1 MPETATRRLT
11 IAQALREAVAEEM
24 RRDESVFLIGE
35 DIGVEGGFGGA
46 FGVYLGLVEEFGHDR
61 IIDTPISEKAIAGA
75 AVGAALAG
83 LRPIADM
90 QYSDFLFE
98 CMDELVNQAA
108 KMRLMSGGRVSVPL
122 VMRAPVGATLRGA
135 QHGQSPESYFAHVPG
150 LKVVCVSDAYHAKG
164 LIKSAVR
171 DDNPVLVF
179 EHKLLYGSKGRE
191 QLGGLDSTAEVPEE
205 EYLVPLGKAVVVRPG
220 RDVTVVATHVSLYR
234 SLAAAEQLAAEHGIE
249 CEVIDPL
256 TLLPLDTDTILD
268 SVRRTGRLVIV
279 HEDSLTGGWGAEVA
293 ARAAEECFGDLAAPV
308 RRIAALDTPIPFAP
322 VLEQAVLPSVERIK
336 IVVRELAA

>member
-108 KMRLMSGGRVSVPL
+108 KMRLMSGGRLSVPL

-164 LIKSAVR
+164 LLKSAVR

-220 RDVTVVATHVSLYR
+220 RDVTIVATHVSLYR
-234 SLAAAEQLAAEHGIE
+234 ALAAAGQLAADDGIE

-256 TLLPLDTDTILD
+256 TLLPLDTETILG

-293 ARAAEECFGDLAAPV
+293 ARAAEECFGDLVAPV

-322 VLEQAVLPSVERIK
+322 VLEDAVLPSVDGIK
-336 IVVRELAA
+336 AVVREMTK